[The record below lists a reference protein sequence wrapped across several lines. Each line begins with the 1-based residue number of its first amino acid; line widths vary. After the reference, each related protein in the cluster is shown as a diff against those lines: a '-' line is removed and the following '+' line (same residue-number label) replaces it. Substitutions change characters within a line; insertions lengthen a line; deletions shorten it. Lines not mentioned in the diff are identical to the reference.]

1 MKKAISIYFLFLLTI
16 LNCLALT
23 IPNEPGG
30 YINDYAKMLSLQ
42 ATNQIAAELI
52 NYEKET
58 SNQILVVT
66 FKSLDGESLEDFSIK
81 LAEKWKIGT
90 KEKDNGVILL
100 IFKDDRKVRIEVG
113 YGLEGALTDAI
124 CSQIIRNEI
133 VPNFKAGNY
142 DLGVEKAIDR
152 IIEVTKGEYK
162 GGNTKPASA
171 DSQNLIPLVFFLFFI
186 IPFIAYI
193 VILFFCVSSF
203 GFPMGL
209 IIGLVIIVILEVIRR
224 IFSASVFGQTFHRGS
239 GRWTDGFGSG
249 GFSGGGFS
257 GFSGGGG
264 SFGGGGSSGD
274 W

>member
-1 MKKAISIYFLFLLTI
+1 MKKTILIYFLFLLAI
-16 LNCLALT
+16 LNCSALT

-42 ATNQIAAELI
+42 TTNQIVAELI

-58 SNQILVVT
+58 SNQIVIVT

-81 LAEKWKIGT
+81 LAQKWKIGT

-100 IFKDDRKVRIEVG
+100 VFKDDRKVRIEVG
-113 YGLEGALTDAI
+113 YGLEGVLTDAI

-142 DLGVEKAIDR
+142 DLGVEKAIGA

-162 GGNTKPASA
+162 AERSNLTSA
-171 DSQNLIPLVFFLFFI
+171 DSQNLLPLVVFLFFI

-193 VILFFCVSSF
+193 IILFFCVSSF
-203 GFPMGL
+203 GFPMGF
-209 IIGLVIIVILEVIRR
+209 IIGLLAIVILEVIRR

-239 GRWTDGFGSG
+239 GRWNDGFGGG